1 MSAKGLYHNHWG
13 DNFKRKYLWS
23 QKTIN
28 CLYRVPD
35 IYFDFCMLRIL
46 KALKRWRSPIPFVYH
61 DEYWMLDVGKHVF
74 PIKKYRALYER
85 LLLLGAKKEDF
96 FTPQPASD
104 EDILLVHS
112 SRYVKK
118 LKTAS
123 LSSAEI
129 AMIELPFSLE
139 LVRFAW
145 LMVGGTILTSR
156 LALERGL
163 AVHLGG
169 GFHHA
174 FHDHGEGFCVLNDI
188 AIAVEALKK
197 EGAVRRVMVVD
208 CDLHQGNGTAHIL
221 ANKDHVLTFS
231 IHQMD
236 LYPSNKPSSSVDV
249 GLWSGDGDR
258 EYLDALRSHFP
269 RLYREYKPDL
279 VFYLAGADPYEKDQL
294 GGLRLTKEGLR
305 ERDLIVI
312 AEARRLRIPV
322 AVVLAGGY
330 AVEMED
336 TVAVHLGTIRVAQ
349 KVQRKYSQIP
359 VSSPSQPR

>member
-1 MSAKGLYHNHWG
+1 M
-13 DNFKRKYLWS
+13 F
-23 QKTIN
+23 
-28 CLYRVPD
+28 
-35 IYFDFCMLRIL
+35 RIL
-46 KALKRWRSPIPFVYH
+46 KALESWRFPVPFVYS
-61 DEYWMLDVGKHVF
+61 DDYWMLNVGQHVF

-85 LLLLGAKKEDF
+85 LLVLGAKKQNFMLPE
-96 FTPQPASD
+96 PASD
-104 EDILLVHS
+104 EEVLLVHS

-145 LMVGGTILTSR
+145 LMTGGTILTAR

-163 AVHLGG
+163 ALHIGG

-188 AIAVEALKK
+188 AIAVEAVRK
-197 EGAVRRVMVVD
+197 EGGVRRIMVVD

-221 ANKDHVLTFS
+221 AGKDYAFTFS

-236 LYPSNKPSSSVDV
+236 TYPSAKPASSVDI

-258 EYLDALRSHFP
+258 EYLAALRSHFP
-269 RLYREYKPDL
+269 RLYREVSPDL
-279 VFYLAGADPYEKDQL
+279 VLYLAGADPFEKDQL
-294 GGLRLTKEGLR
+294 GGLRLTKAGLR
-305 ERDLIVI
+305 HRDLII
-312 AEARRLRIPV
+312 LAEARRRQIPV
-322 AVVLAGGY
+322 AVLLAGGY
-330 AVEMED
+330 AAEMAD
-336 TVAVHLGTIRVAQ
+336 TVGIHMNTIRTAQ
-349 KVQRKYSQIP
+349 KVQRRYSQP
-359 VSSPSQPR
+359 LVSSPSQPK